1 LFKKIREIACWLSN
15 SRWEEWSMKIEELLR
30 LMVDRGAS
38 DLHLRVARPPTLRID
53 GALQIVE
60 GVSNIT
66 PSYLRGALEHVTNE
80 NQRQNFYNELELDLA
95 YSIPGVARFR
105 INAFMQRDTI
115 SMAFRRVPFVVP
127 TIEELG
133 LPSICKSLALKPRGL
148 VLLTG
153 RTGTGK
159 STTLAAI
166 IDHINK
172 NESRNII
179 TIEDPIE
186 YVFQDDKSMIAQR
199 DLGSDTKS
207 FGNALRHVLRQD
219 PDVIL
224 VGEMRDLE
232 TIATAITAAETG
244 HLVLSTLHTPSAPQ
258 AVDRIIDVFPPH
270 QQEQIRLQLSLVLE
284 GVLSQVLLRRAS
296 GRGRVAAVEIMLG
309 TDAVRNI
316 IRESKI
322 EQMPTYMQTGSQFGM
337 QTMDQALQNL
347 VKSHVVTAEEALPF
361 CTKPSELLRA
371 WPASSL

>member
-1 LFKKIREIACWLSN
+1 
-15 SRWEEWSMKIEELLR
+15 MKIEELLR
-30 LMVDRGAS
+30 LMVDKGAS
-38 DLHLRVARPPTLRID
+38 DLHLRVMRPPTLRID
-53 GALQIVE
+53 GALKVME
-60 GVSNIT
+60 DMPHIT
-66 PSYLRGALEHVTNE
+66 PSDLKEAFEHVTNE
-80 NQRQNFYNELELDLA
+80 HQKQSFRNELELDLA
-95 YSIPGVARFR
+95 YSIRGVARFR
-105 INAFMQRDTI
+105 INTFMQRDTI
-115 SMAFRRVPFVVP
+115 SLAIRRVPFVVP
-127 TIEELG
+127 SIDELG
-133 LPSICKSLALKPRGL
+133 LPAIRKSLALKPRGL
-148 VLLTG
+148 VLVTG

-159 STTLAAI
+159 STTLAAM

-172 NESRNII
+172 NEARNII

-186 YVFQDDKSMIAQR
+186 YVFQDEKSMIAQR
-199 DLGSDTKS
+199 DLGSDTRS
-207 FGNALRHVLRQD
+207 FANALRHVLRQD

-232 TIATAITAAETG
+232 TITTAITAAETG

-258 AVDRIIDVFPPH
+258 AIDRIIDVFPPH

-296 GRGRVAAVEIMLG
+296 GRGRMAAVEIMLG

-347 VKSHVVTAEEALPF
+347 TRSRAVTVEEALPY
-361 CTKPSELLRA
+361 CSKPEELLGR
-371 WPASSL
+371 PVPCR

>member
-1 LFKKIREIACWLSN
+1 
-15 SRWEEWSMKIEELLR
+15 MKIEELLR
-30 LMVDRGAS
+30 LMVEKRAS
-38 DLHLRVARPPTLRID
+38 DLHLRVMRPPTIRID
-53 GALQIVE
+53 GVLEVVE
-60 GVSNIT
+60 GMPNIT
-66 PSYLRGALEHVTNE
+66 PSDLKEALEHVTTE
-80 NQRQNFYNELELDLA
+80 SQRQRFQNELELDLA
-95 YSIPGVARFR
+95 YSIRGVARFR
-105 INAFMQRDTI
+105 INAFLQRDTI
-115 SMAFRRVPFVVP
+115 SLAIRRVPFEVP
-127 TIEELG
+127 TIDELG
-133 LPSICKSLALKPRGL
+133 LPTLCKTLALKPRGL
-148 VLLTG
+148 VLVTG
-153 RTGTGK
+153 RTGMGK
-159 STTLAAI
+159 STTLATM

-172 NESRNII
+172 NDARNII

-186 YVFQDDKSMIAQR
+186 YVFKDDKSMIAQR

-207 FGNALRHVLRQD
+207 FANALRHVLRQD

-258 AVDRIIDVFPPH
+258 AIDRMIDVFPPH

-284 GVLSQVLLRRAS
+284 GVLSQVLLRRSS

-316 IRESKI
+316 VREKKI

-347 VKSHVVTAEEALPF
+347 VRSRLVTVEEALPF
-361 CTKPSELLRA
+361 CTKPNELVGRPVLSA
-371 WPASSL
+371 L

>member
-1 LFKKIREIACWLSN
+1 
-15 SRWEEWSMKIEELLR
+15 MKIEELLR

-38 DLHLRVARPPTLRID
+38 DLHLRVMRPPILRVD
-53 GALQIVE
+53 GVLQIIE
-60 GVSNIT
+60 DMPHIT
-66 PSYLRGALEHVTNE
+66 PSYLKEAFEHITNE
-80 NQRQNFYNELELDLA
+80 NQRQIFYNEMELDLA
-95 YSIPGVARFR
+95 YGIRGLARFR
-105 INAFMQRDTI
+105 INTFMQRDTI
-115 SMAFRRVPFVVP
+115 SMAIRRVPFVVP
-127 TIEELG
+127 TIDELG
-133 LPSICKSLALKPRGL
+133 LPDICKTLALKPRGL
-148 VLLTG
+148 VLVTG

-159 STTLAAI
+159 STTLASM

-172 NESRNII
+172 NEPRNII

-186 YVFQDDKSMIAQR
+186 YVFQDNKSMIAQR

-258 AVDRIIDVFPPH
+258 AIDRIIDVFPPH

-296 GRGRVAAVEIMLG
+296 EHGRIAAVEIMLG
-309 TDAVRNI
+309 NDAVRNI
-316 IRESKI
+316 IREGKI

-337 QTMDQALQNL
+337 LTMDQALQNL
-347 VKSHVVTAEEALPF
+347 VRSRMVTVEEALPY
-361 CTKPSELLRA
+361 CSKPEALLGR
-371 WPASSL
+371 PVLCR